1 MSHHGGDS
9 DVHGAEV
16 DGLAPDGAGR
26 DGTSRRHRHRRAD
39 PDAAAATTVIH
50 CGELVALGSYQ
61 YHRSKLAIL
70 MLAGSFKHEDLELGR
85 AIVAR
90 CSLACCSGVSWLLT
104 CCCEISS
111 GP

>member
-1 MSHHGGDS
+1 
-9 DVHGAEV
+9 
-16 DGLAPDGAGR
+16 
-26 DGTSRRHRHRRAD
+26 
-39 PDAAAATTVIH
+39 VIH